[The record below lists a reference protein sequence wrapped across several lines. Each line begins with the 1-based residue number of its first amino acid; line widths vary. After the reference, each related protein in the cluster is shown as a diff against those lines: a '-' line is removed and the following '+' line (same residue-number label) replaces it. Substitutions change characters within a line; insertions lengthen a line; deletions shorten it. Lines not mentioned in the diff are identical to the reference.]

1 MPLYSHAPTSSYTL
15 YVSLYTFLYKRDT
28 SRDTSKDI
36 GRDASRGTGKDTG
49 RDTGRDAGRDTGRV
63 EREIGGGRGGEA
75 VENGWLK
82 RECQNLNTVHLG
94 HPFLLLL
101 SLPHVLLLS

>member
-1 MPLYSHAPTSSYTL
+1 MT
-15 YVSLYTFLYKRDT
+15 RDT
-28 SRDTSKDI
+28 TKDTTRDVGRDAGRDTTGGI
-36 GRDASRGTGKDTG
+36 GRDAGRDTG

-82 RECQNLNTVHLG
+82 RECQSLNTVHLG
-94 HPFLLLL
+94 HTFLLLL